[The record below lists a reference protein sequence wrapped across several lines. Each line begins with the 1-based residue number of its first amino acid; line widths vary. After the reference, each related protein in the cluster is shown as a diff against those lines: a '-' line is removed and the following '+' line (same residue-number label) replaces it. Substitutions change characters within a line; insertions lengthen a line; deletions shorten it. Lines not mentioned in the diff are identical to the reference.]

1 MENQVKNNNTGL
13 WVMIVILAMIL
24 AGIIVFMFHHESN
37 RVNELSNVEDTVLV
51 DSTEYELPTVDGI
64 VEYRNVIK
72 YNLKLDS
79 TYLNMPEVALRA
91 ILQEYGTTLDAN
103 SIAEIYL
110 QNPEKYKNI
119 KTGADIQKTIM
130 EKPNLISDDSL
141 KTE

>member
-13 WVMIVILAMIL
+13 WVIVVILAMII
-24 AGIIVFMFHHESN
+24 AGIVVFMFHHEN
-37 RVNELSNVEDTVLV
+37 TRVNEPSNVEDTILV
-51 DSTEYELPTVDGI
+51 DSTECELPTVDGI
-64 VEYRNVIK
+64 VEYRNLIK

>member
-13 WVMIVILAMIL
+13 WVMVVILAMIL

-37 RVNELSNVEDTVLV
+37 RVNEPSNVEDTISV
-51 DSTEYELPTVDGI
+51 DSTECELPTVDGI

-79 TYLNMPEVALRA
+79 TYLHMPEVALRA

>member
-1 MENQVKNNNTGL
+1 MENEVKNSNTGL
-13 WVMIVILAMIL
+13 WVTVVILAMII
-24 AGIIVFMFHHESN
+24 AGIIVFMFHHEN
-37 RVNELSNVEDTVLV
+37 ARVNELSNVEDTISV
-51 DSTEYELPTVDGI
+51 DSTECELPTVDGI
-64 VEYRNVIK
+64 VEYRNLIK

-103 SIAEIYL
+103 GIAEIYL

>member
-1 MENQVKNNNTGL
+1 MENQVKNSNTGL
-13 WVMIVILAMIL
+13 WVMVVILAMIL

-37 RVNELSNVEDTVLV
+37 RVNEPSNVEDTILV
-51 DSTEYELPTVDGI
+51 DSAECELPTVDGI

>member
-13 WVMIVILAMIL
+13 WVMVVILAMIL

-37 RVNELSNVEDTVLV
+37 RVNELSNVEDTILV
-51 DSTEYELPTVDGI
+51 DSAECELPTVDGI

-91 ILQEYGTTLDAN
+91 ILQEFGTTLDAN

>member
-13 WVMIVILAMIL
+13 WVMVVILAMIL

-37 RVNELSNVEDTVLV
+37 RVNELSNVEDTILV
-51 DSTEYELPTVDGI
+51 DSAECELPTVDGI

>member
-1 MENQVKNNNTGL
+1 MENQVKNSNTGL
-13 WVMIVILAMIL
+13 WVMVVILAMIL

-37 RVNELSNVEDTVLV
+37 RVNELSNVEDTILV
-51 DSTEYELPTVDGI
+51 DSAECELPTVDGI